1 MKLGNGRRLTN
12 PHNSTTE
19 IEISCDEP
27 DNFMITCLDL
37 KNTNDWK
44 TFEDGDLLKEANIP
58 HNLAM
63 NTHAFPY
70 SVSRLAVDGELLSL
84 IVSLETCSN

>member
-12 PHNSTTE
+12 PHNSITE

-44 TFEDGDLLKEANIP
+44 TFDGDSLKEANIP

-63 NTHAFPY
+63 NTHAFP
-70 SVSRLAVDGELLSL
+70 
-84 IVSLETCSN
+84 